1 MVAGVIMTYLN
12 SLRVSLTKHG
22 AHKVSELIKA
32 FPKDEILNNTWDKY
46 KGIRIDLAQTMKNL
60 STDSSGILPSIWD
73 KVKHLGDE
81 EIENLV
87 LIAIIF
93 SHHQLIKTMIVAQS
107 DEMKG
112 NIIRGEVIDGKA
124 YTNFACILDELGFA
138 TEHTAQHVSYDLS
151 RLFRNEELPKL
162 VRILLS
168 LKLKAA
174 NWDEDTDLIDEC
186 IRLNF
191 HKVFAISA
199 KYFRNW
205 LEDESDA
212 VLPETKTIDEK
223 DEDCVT
229 KEFQFRR
236 GHKPK
241 PEGEVDLS
249 APKHIIRANLL
260 HNEIQNKLYKYLVE
274 IYGEN
279 DVGTEIPDGFGASVD
294 LVLKEEN
301 NYTFYEIKTDT
312 SVKSCIRHAISQLLE
327 YAYWPEEERAQKLII
342 VSQNL
347 ITNEAKQY
355 LSYLRSKFGMPIYYQ
370 RFRMNSEELED
381 MF

>member
-1 MVAGVIMTYLN
+1 MTDL
-12 SLRVSLTKHG
+12 SKLKVSLTKHG
-22 AHKVSELIKA
+22 AYKVAELIKA

-46 KGIRIDLAQTMKNL
+46 KGIRIDRAQTMKNL
-60 STDSSGILPSIWD
+60 SGDSSGILPSIWD
-73 KVKHLGDE
+73 EIKDLGDE

-93 SHHQLIKTMIVAQS
+93 SHHKLIKTMIAAQS

-112 NIIRGEVIDGKA
+112 TIKRGKVIDDKA
-124 YTNFACILDELGFA
+124 YTNFACVLDELGFA
-138 TEHTAQHVSYDLS
+138 TEHTTQHISYDLS
-151 RLFRNEELPKL
+151 RLFRNEELPRL
-162 VRILLS
+162 VRSLIT
-168 LKLKAA
+168 LKLKAS
-174 NWDEDTDLIDEC
+174 NWNESTDLIDEC
-186 IRLNF
+186 IRLNL
-191 HKVFAISA
+191 HGVFAISA
-199 KYFRNW
+199 EYFRNW
-205 LEDESDA
+205 LDGEIDA
-212 VLPETKTIDEK
+212 VFSETKVVDEIDE
-223 DEDCVT
+223 DHATT
-229 KEFQFRR
+229 KEFQFRS

-241 PEGEVDLS
+241 QEGEVDLG
-249 APKHIIRANLL
+249 APKHIVKANLL

-279 DVGTEIPDGFGASVD
+279 DVGAEIPDGFGASVD
-294 LVLKEEN
+294 LVLKEKN

-342 VSQNL
+342 ISQNP

-370 RFRMNSEELED
+370 RFNMNAEELEN